1 MTDRTRSTEPTASSA
16 IAASKSEPAASRQIP
31 AGTTL
36 ILAAL
41 VFAVLRQGAYHQWP
55 HQVFA
60 GLVVGA
66 AALLLGNQ
74 AGRSAMAVA
83 AVVVTPVL
91 LSSLLS
97 TALSDD
103 RSDARSTILEIVL
116 IGVGLAAGAAIPADR
131 QDIVVHGFLF
141 IATVVAA
148 TAIYGVATHSTPW
161 GRVTGSTWRGS
172 SSLTYSNAAASVV
185 GPGAL
190 LAFSH
195 AARSGHRGYA
205 VVSSALT
212 IGLVSTQSRAGL
224 AATLVVAL
232 WLVLRLGVRNW
243 AEAALPIAAG
253 VFIGLP
259 LALVFASD
267 DRSAQP
273 AAVFVAILIG
283 LAVTMFGWPMR
294 TRVQRPQAVLAG
306 SFAVAVA
313 FAAATGTLT
322 SLTERLTLRS
332 GTTAQ
337 GQDAAVLFGD
347 RAKEWSTAW
356 ERVSERPIAGHG
368 PGVVDLRWIEDGRT
382 FRALFVHN
390 EYLELAVT
398 QGMIGLF
405 ALVASVLLYRHFRRR
420 PALGLPVLF
429 AVATYLLHSTF
440 DYLWHLPA
448 LPVLFAVLAGT
459 SLEVRSTPIRRG
471 LQRQR

>member
-1 MTDRTRSTEPTASSA
+1 MVG
-16 IAASKSEPAASRQIP
+16 RQIP

-41 VFAVLRQGAYHQWP
+41 VFAVFRQGAYHEWP

-60 GLVVGA
+60 WLVVGA

-74 AGRSAMAVA
+74 AGRSAMTVA
-83 AVVVTPVL
+83 AVVITPVM
-91 LSSLLS
+91 LSALLS
-97 TALSDD
+97 TALSSD
-103 RSDARSTILEIVL
+103 RSDARSTVLEIALV
-116 IGVGLAAGAAIPADR
+116 GVGLAAGAAIPSDR
-131 QDIVVHGFLF
+131 QDIVVQGFLF

-148 TAIYGVATHSTPW
+148 TAIYGVAMHSTPW
-161 GRVTGSTWRGS
+161 GRVTGNTWRGS
-172 SSLTYSNAAASVV
+172 SSLTYSNAAASVI

-195 AARSGHRGYA
+195 AARSGRRSYA
-205 VVSSALT
+205 VLSGGLA

-224 AATLVVAL
+224 AATLLVAL
-232 WLVLRLGVRNW
+232 WLVWKLGAKRW
-243 AEAALPIAAG
+243 AQAALPIAAG
-253 VFIGLP
+253 VFVGLP

-273 AAVFVAILIG
+273 AAVFVAILVG
-283 LAVTMFGWPMR
+283 LAVTMFAWPAR

-313 FAAATGTLT
+313 VAAATGTLT

-356 ERVSERPIAGHG
+356 ERLSERPITGHG

-405 ALVASVLLYRHFRRR
+405 ALLSSVVLYRHFVRQ
-420 PALGLPVLF
+420 PSLGLPVLF
-429 AVATYLLHSTF
+429 AVVTYLLHSAF

-459 SLEVRSTPIRRG
+459 SLEVESTPVARQ